1 MLVSHEVCPSR
12 YSSKGKASE
21 VEVEV
26 EVEFGQSLEREKE
39 QIVVGLE
46 LPKI

>member
-12 YSSKGKASE
+12 YSSKGKAS
-21 VEVEV
+21 EVEV

>member
-1 MLVSHEVCPSR
+1 MLVSREVCPSR
-12 YSSKGKASE
+12 YSSKGKAS
-21 VEVEV
+21 EV

-46 LPKI
+46 PKI